1 MDLTKDTS
9 KRFLFLQILFSKTLV
24 MQETGFL
31 SQLRDTEAQRDTHME
46 PTPIDMHCLLLPS
59 KKTSISLSY

>member
-9 KRFLFLQILFSKTLV
+9 KRFLFLQILFRKTLV

-31 SQLRDTEAQRDTHME
+31 SQLRDTEAQRDSHGTNSH
-46 PTPIDMHCLLLPS
+46 
-59 KKTSISLSY
+59 